1 MLPYLFNLEK
11 RTPNSD
17 DSLMVGVDEVG
28 RGCLFGGVVA
38 AAVAIPLKKI
48 GMLKEIGVKDSKKL
62 TAKRREALVSHI
74 QSLVTSYCIVEI
86 DHQTIDRIN
95 IFQASL
101 QAMTEAIMGLSISPY
116 LCLIDGKFTLP
127 SLPFPQLSLIKGD
140 ERSPLI
146 ASASILAKVWRDQ
159 KMLEYDQ
166 LYPHYDLKNN
176 KGYPTKKH
184 KDAIAVYG
192 LTPLHRKS
200 FNTDSP

>member
-1 MLPYLFNLEK
+1 MLPSLFNLEK

-127 SLPFPQLSLIKGD
+127 ILPFLQLSLIKGD
-140 ERSPLI
+140 AQSPLI

-159 KMLEYDQ
+159 KMLVYDQ

-200 FNTDSP
+200 FMRV